1 MSITRLVKGSAP
13 SLVKTEKG
21 NELID
26 AINSLLRSE
35 GESPIEVRFESAT
48 GSIPA
53 KMVISLDEEALN
65 GLPEGFEEETLD
77 IVQDDNTAGQRIFLT
92 KAVT

>member
-26 AINSLLRSE
+26 AINSLIRSE
-35 GESPIEVRFESAT
+35 GESPIEVRFESAA

-65 GLPEGFEEETLD
+65 GLPEGFEEEPFTLCR
-77 IVQDDNTAGQRIFLT
+77 NGEP
-92 KAVT
+92 VTGTILFKPD